1 MPLPERA
8 RSRSAGDARKPAGAE
23 SADGAALAGQP
34 FQLALRKAPVVLFT
48 HDADLRYTWVHDPEG
63 RLSAPVS
70 LGKTDLEQDDLYAVE
85 SADRIMQFKREVLQ
99 SGKGARRDLSVTMSG
114 RLRVLDLSIEPIRDE
129 DGRIIG
135 VSGAAIDVTE
145 RRESKEPIA
154 GLNAELQQRIHELQT
169 IHDIAPVGIN
179 VAQDPECTTITS
191 NRALAEMLGMPY
203 GENVSK
209 SRPDAE
215 KVTYRVFKEGQ
226 EVPVDQLPMQRAA
239 SHGAETNGDIL
250 TIERGDG
257 SAIDVLVCAKPV
269 RDNQGRIQGAVGI
282 CIDVTAHR
290 KAEEAL
296 REANRQKDEFLAIL
310 AHELRNPLAPI
321 RGAVQLLR
329 LLGSSVPDKGLAIE
343 VIDRQ
348 VDTLARLVDDLLD
361 VSRFTR
367 GKIAVRKEL
376 LEISSAIQRAID
388 TTLPLIHARGQTLS
402 VSLSNEPLYV
412 EGDTTRIEQVF
423 CNLLNNAAKFM
434 DTGGRIE
441 VSCRRVVG
449 QAAIHIRD
457 HGRGLAT
464 ETIPRL
470 FEPFYQVEQ
479 GLARS
484 EGGLGLG
491 LALARQLVE
500 LHGGG
505 IEAHSEG
512 LGLGTEFVVRLPLAQ
527 PATSSRSLL
536 EVRAS
541 STAAN
546 GGLRILIVDDSPD
559 AVTTM
564 KLLLEVRGH
573 ETRTASNG
581 PEALSIF
588 PEFRPQVIL
597 LDIGL
602 PGMDGYEIA
611 KRVRKTEPGE
621 HTKII
626 ATTGYGRDEDRLRAT
641 EAGFDYHLTKPVNFK
656 TLEELLNGIR
666 G

>member
-1 MPLPERA
+1 MSINDRGGRRTGGSGKRA
-8 RSRSAGDARKPAGAE
+8 NKKVAAKAAVAE
-23 SADGAALAGQP
+23 QQ
-34 FQLALRKAPVVLFT
+34 FQLALRSAPVVLFVQ
-48 HDADLRYTWVHDPEG
+48 DADLRYTWVFGPGTGPE
-63 RLSAPVS
+63 L
-70 LGKTDLEQDDLYAVE
+70 LGKTDLELSDRYAVE
-85 SADRIMQFKREVLQ
+85 SAERLMEFKREILQ
-99 SGKGARRDLSVTMSG
+99 TGDGTRRDLCLMSSG
-114 RLRVLDLSIEPIRDE
+114 QQCVIDFAIEPIRDKQ
-129 DGRIIG
+129 GQVIG
-135 VSGAAIDVTE
+135 VSGTAIDVTE
-145 RRESKEPIA
+145 RRDSKEA
-154 GLNAELQQRIHELQT
+154 TARLNAELHQRIHELQT
-169 IHDIAPVGIN
+169 ILDIAPVGIN
-179 VAQDPECTTITS
+179 VAQDPECKTITS

-209 SRPDAE
+209 SRPDFE
-215 KVTYRVFKEGQ
+215 KVTYRVFRGEQ

-239 SHGAETNGDIL
+239 RRGVEANGDIL

-257 SAIDVLVCAKPV
+257 SKIDVLVCAKPV
-269 RDNQGRIQGAVGI
+269 RDNQGCIQGAVGI
-282 CIDVTAHR
+282 CVDVTAHR
-290 KAEEAL
+290 KAEMGL
-296 REANRQKDEFLAIL
+296 RDANRQKDEFLAVL

-329 LLGSSVPDKGLAIE
+329 LFGSSVPDKGLAIE

-376 LEISSAIQRAID
+376 LEVSSTIQRAID

-412 EGDTTRIEQVF
+412 EGDSTRLEQVF

-434 DTGGRIE
+434 AQGGRIE
-441 VSCRRVVG
+441 VSCRRTEG
-449 QAAIHIRD
+449 QAAVHIRD
-457 HGRGLAT
+457 HGRGLAA
-464 ETIPRL
+464 ETIPLL
-470 FEPFYQVEQ
+470 FEPFYQVDQ

-491 LALARQLVE
+491 LALAKQLVE
-500 LHGGG
+500 LHGGR
-505 IEAHSEG
+505 IEAQSAG
-512 LGLGTEFVVRLPLAQ
+512 VGSGSEFVVRLPLAK
-527 PATSSRSLL
+527 PTSSSRSQL
-536 EVRAS
+536 EAKS

-573 ETRTASNG
+573 DPRTASDG
-581 PEALSIF
+581 PEALAIF
-588 PEFRPQVIL
+588 AEFRPQVIL

-621 HTKII
+621 HVKII
-626 ATTGYGRDEDRLRAT
+626 ATTGYGREEDRLRAT
-641 EAGFDYHLTKPVNFK
+641 EAGFDFHLTKPVNFK
-656 TLEELLNGIR
+656 TLEELLQGIR